1 MLCRPP
7 SRVNGIGDVIFVP
20 QLWGMNNIRI
30 NVTYDRVVPDAE
42 HNVVVVD
49 LLETVVR
56 DRPSLLHTARNRPL
70 HIRKLLNLLSPPN
83 CSVTNCN

>member
-1 MLCRPP
+1 MLCSSP
-7 SRVNGIGDVIFVP
+7 SRVNGIGDAVFVP
-20 QLWGMNNIRI
+20 QLWGVNNIRI

-56 DRPSLLHTARNRPL
+56 DHLFCIQQEIDPSTYE
-70 HIRKLLNLLSPPN
+70 S
-83 CSVTNCN
+83 S